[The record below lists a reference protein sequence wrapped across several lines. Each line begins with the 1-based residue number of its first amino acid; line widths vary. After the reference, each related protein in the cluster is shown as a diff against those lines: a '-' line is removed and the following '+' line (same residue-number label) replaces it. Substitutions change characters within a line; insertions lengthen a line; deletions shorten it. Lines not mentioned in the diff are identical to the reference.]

1 MHGSLRK
8 GGKTTAEGAHLGLSL
23 RDECKFGDKWKEG
36 HFGNRKNTG
45 QGNLMLGVYW
55 ELEMK
60 GKSDRVRRD
69 RKELKKRKVREGR
82 FTC

>member
-1 MHGSLRK
+1 MRGSLRK
-8 GGKTTAEGAHLGLSL
+8 GGKTTAEGTHLGLGL
-23 RDECKFGDKWKEG
+23 RDEYEFGDKWKEG
-36 HFGNRKNTG
+36 HCGNRENTG

-69 RKELKKRKVREGR
+69 RKGLQKEKSQGR
-82 FTC
+82 